1 MSTSQNVTDAGS
13 GGDDVERSVL
23 EKKNSVNLEDRA
35 TEGNEVERVVERQKE
50 VVVDVD
56 FSNRPRVEPLV
67 DAPDR

>member
-1 MSTSQNVTDAGS
+1 MSTSRNVTDAGS
-13 GGDDVERSVL
+13 GGDDVGRSVL

-35 TEGNEVERVVERQKE
+35 TEGNEGERVVERQKE

>member
-1 MSTSQNVTDAGS
+1 MSTSRNVTDAGI
-13 GGDDVERSVL
+13 GEDDVGRSVL

-67 DAPDR
+67 DALDR

>member
-1 MSTSQNVTDAGS
+1 MSTSRNVTDARS
-13 GGDDVERSVL
+13 GGDDVGRSVL